1 MLTYH
6 HISLKLLFAY
16 KCNLVG
22 AATFWVRYLFPSLH
36 LFSGTFFRH
45 LLGRISLAV
54 LQIATAFLNFRELW
68 RPLPCGRIP
77 SQPWSMFWYR
87 VCAIR
92 TYHKNKQQYWWN
104 SNHILIIKPFKKQ
117 WIKEAVVR
125 NIPSCKTSWR
135 KNVKEKRKNFI
146 VPNLQY
152 HQFRQDG
159 CKNRTRFAGKI
170 NWLLTCSEIS
180 RKFRLLRKSATILN
194 DGK

>member
-22 AATFWVRYLFPSLH
+22 AATFWVRYLFPILH

-125 NIPSCKTSWR
+125 NCKLFEIYLPVKLAGGKMSR
-135 KNVKEKRKNFI
+135 KNEKISSYLIYNIISFGKMAAKTGH
-146 VPNLQY
+146 VLQE
-152 HQFRQDG
+152 
-159 CKNRTRFAGKI
+159 K
-170 NWLLTCSEIS
+170 
-180 RKFRLLRKSATILN
+180 
-194 DGK
+194 